1 LVPYFQALAAVM
13 NHDARHDRAT
23 RKKATH
29 RPPWRIKP
37 MFSPLYHRSN
47 GERDTPIK
55 KGRPVRSAPVEAGY
69 RTDRIAF
76 EVIRNIQL

>member
-1 LVPYFQALAAVM
+1 M
-13 NHDARHDRAT
+13 NHDAPHDRAT
-23 RKKATH
+23 RKKAA
-29 RPPWRIKP
+29 RWPPWKIKP
-37 MFSPLYHRSN
+37 MCSPLYHRSS
-47 GERDTPIK
+47 GESDIPTK